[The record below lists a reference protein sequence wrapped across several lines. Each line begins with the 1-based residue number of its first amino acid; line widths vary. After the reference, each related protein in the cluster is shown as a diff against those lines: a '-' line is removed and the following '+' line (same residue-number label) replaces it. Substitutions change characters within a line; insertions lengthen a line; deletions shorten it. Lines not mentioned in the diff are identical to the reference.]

1 MLTPSTSTFIIQCN
15 CGSSIS
21 LTWNTNDHHCIF
33 HTLAFVL
40 CSSCEEKSLKSEPSH
55 SADSMTRWSKERIA
69 ILDYDWLWLW
79 LNCYVTTLI
88 KCWWQMLWHCS
99 RWQKW
104 VCSESRDAHSSL
116 ATGEAAGGRGEG
128 VVWERPPML
137 GDAIGLRSRG
147 TPNQPP
153 TSSSTFISLIPK
165 QFFQWLRCIQE
176 EKMPFCRINSSYL
189 HGGGGE
195 SPLALKKGLIFF
207 SLKICLI
214 RPPRQGGG
222 GRGTPLTDLSDSSW
236 PMTEVSE
243 LFLLK
248 WPRKTKHCK
257 KGPGGFVNR

>member
-1 MLTPSTSTFIIQCN
+1 MIITVYSTRWRLSF
-15 CGSSIS
+15 
-21 LTWNTNDHHCIF
+21 
-33 HTLAFVL
+33 AVRVK
-40 CSSCEEKSLKSEPSH
+40 KSLSNLSRPIVLTQWQGDLKNALPSWTMI
-55 SADSMTRWSKERIA
+55 DY
-69 ILDYDWLWLW
+69 DYDWIVMWQHL
-79 LNCYVTTLI
+79 LNADG
-88 KCWWQMLWHCS
+88 KCCDTAADDRNGSAVSLVMLT
-99 RWQKW
+99 
-104 VCSESRDAHSSL
+104 AALLL
-116 ATGEAAGGRGEG
+116 ARQQQAGGEG